1 MLLSLHTLWH
11 PPVLT
16 CCHSCRTKLTFIN
29 NAGTPTMRAR
39 RRFSILQQ
47 SHSSCATSTKTDDYR
62 LMSSLSWSTLVQI
75 SNGSRH
81 WLARQWTILGL
92 IMLDSC
98 KSLWEQRG
106 WQETTSCK
114 GSCVLMPMQKP
125 SILLKLLQ
133 SLQRL
138 PRQQQPKEEAARKLQ
153 ADEASR
159 CQINN
164 AMQPGPAA
172 SKKQTQP
179 SEQAA
184 SCLGLQPRAQP
195 ACNSPTFRGHQLLA
209 WGPSGLGCG
218 YPVAGAGPAAQATA
232 CGPNC
237 RGLGGG
243 GPGACARVAGHRL
256 HARLG
261 RWQG

>member
-1 MLLSLHTLWH
+1 MLPLLQDKTDFYKQCRDTYDASTAEVLNTAAIAFVLCDIDQDGRLSTDELSPL
-11 PPVLT
+11 V
-16 CCHSCRTKLTFIN
+16 
-29 NAGTPTMRAR
+29 NAGTDIERIKALAGSTVDDSGIDYAG
-39 RRFSILQQ
+39 FLQVTLGTERLTGDDFLQ
-47 SHSSCATSTKTDDYR
+47 GLMCADADAK
-62 LMSSLSWSTLVQI
+62 
-75 SNGSRH
+75 
-81 WLARQWTILGL
+81 A
-92 IMLDSC
+92 LDTAEAAAVAA
-98 KSLWEQRG
+98 KAAKAAAAQ
-106 WQETTSCK
+106 
-114 GSCVLMPMQKP
+114 
-125 SILLKLLQ
+125 
-133 SLQRL
+133 
-138 PRQQQPKEEAARKLQ
+138 EEAARKLQ

-195 ACNSPTFRGHQLLA
+195 TCNSPTLRGHQLLA
-209 WGPSGLGCG
+209 WGPSELVCGC
-218 YPVAGAGPAAQATA
+218 PVAEAGPVAQATA
-232 CGPNC
+232 RGPNR